1 MKALSNSSM
10 YPRFL
15 LDVGRLSRNSSWWLQ
30 ASMDLALAQR
40 WLKAARCTTLAKTDE
55 DEAAGCM
62 DENDDFDAPAIV

>member
-1 MKALSNSSM
+1 
-10 YPRFL
+10 
-15 LDVGRLSRNSSWWLQ
+15 
-30 ASMDLALAQR
+30 MDLALAQR